1 MGTGEE
7 LLRMRASDALSRGR
21 GGVTAGGPGGV
32 PVEGIPA
39 DVASGAI
46 VMPVAYNL
54 AGGTC
59 VQLAWQRYSNSPR
72 SRRGAQPCV
81 HPADSAAPARP
92 AACR

>member
-7 LLRMRASDALSRGR
+7 LLRMRASGARSRALN
-21 GGVTAGGPGGV
+21 GVTADAPGGV
-32 PVEGIPA
+32 AGDGIPA
-39 DVASGAI
+39 SRTSGAN
-46 VMPVAYNL
+46 VLPVAYNP

-59 VQLAWQRYSNSPR
+59 VQLAWQRYSNSLR
-72 SRRGAQPCV
+72 YRQGARPCV